1 MYQLQ
6 GWGEPS
12 PEEICYL
19 LTLKKNPPGAHGGE
33 GFYYLAPW
41 PQERKLFEDVPNKP
55 PNFKVQFFWTG
66 ALSECR
72 YSSFNQAR
80 KYFYPW

>member
-19 LTLKKNPPGAHGGE
+19 LTLKKNTLEAYGGE

-41 PQERKLFEDVPNKP
+41 PQERKLFEESLISPQLQDTVLLDRGI
-55 PNFKVQFFWTG
+55 V
-66 ALSECR
+66 
-72 YSSFNQAR
+72 
-80 KYFYPW
+80 